1 MSTPQALVSF
11 LVKAAT
17 AIARLDNT
25 LGAHEEDESF
35 RQLAMGVL
43 ADEAPVPDYFAD
55 LHDELVSGLDPVA
68 ALSQL
73 FARQA
78 ASYTEAGARACSMVV
93 DVALLHLART
103 GGNAA
108 ARGFLDDL
116 DAHAQAMEEE

>member
-25 LGAHEEDESF
+25 LGAHDDDESF
-35 RQLAMGVL
+35 RQLALGVL
-43 ADEAPVPDYFAD
+43 SDEAPIPDYFAD
-55 LHDELVSGLDPVA
+55 LHDELVAGLDPVA

-103 GGNAA
+103 SGDTAA
-108 ARGFLDDL
+108 QSFLDDL
-116 DAHAQAMEEE
+116 DAHAEAMEGE